1 MVSSVKDIEKSP
13 EFSNL
18 VSKRWVTAT
27 ILTLL
32 VFITY
37 YGFIIMVGVSKA
49 TLARK
54 IGAATTL
61 GIPLAVLV
69 IVISFILTLI
79 YVTWA
84 NNKYDRIVS
93 SINEKLES

>member
-32 VFITY
+32 VFIAY

-54 IGAATTL
+54 IGTATTL

-84 NNKYDRIVS
+84 NNKYDKIVS